1 VIHLKIS
8 TYKPIN
14 HLNMYEFFYSLNVLL
29 QVLPHS
35 LIFHRIV
42 FTVLKIRKWD
52 LVFWLPV
59 QCFFYYPILAV
70 ITLPYAPE
78 QRSCNWKLN
87 QTINICITVT
97 WFSISILYL
106 YNGLINFLLISTTK
120 CIPFCFLNQLRD
132 DNEVK
137 PKLRALNTS
146 LTSETSLPSM
156 PPCKLP
162 YGL

>member
-1 VIHLKIS
+1 MIHLKIS

-29 QVLPHS
+29 QVLSHS

-52 LVFWLPV
+52 LVFWLLV
-59 QCFFYYPILAV
+59 QCFFLLPHTSCHHSPICPRTKILQLK
-70 ITLPYAPE
+70 T
-78 QRSCNWKLN
+78 
-87 QTINICITVT
+87 QTINVYITVT
-97 WFSISILYL
+97 WFSIGILYL
-106 YNGLINFLLISTTK
+106 YNGPINFLLISTTK
-120 CIPFCFLNQLRD
+120 CIPFCFLNQLHD

-137 PKLRALNTS
+137 PKLTALNTS
-146 LTSETSLPSM
+146 LTSETSLTST

-162 YGL
+162 YCL